1 MPVNDLRKWPIR
13 SIELPQPESFEAAVV
28 FDKTEF
34 LELVHEKVHARGLA
48 RTSPKVNHS
57 LLTVIVHE

>member
-1 MPVNDLRKWPIR
+1 MPVNDLRKPIR
-13 SIELPQPESFEAAVV
+13 SIELPQSFEAAVV